1 MELKSITFLGKYI
14 QRSLENMK
22 EVPVVITCKLDFFF
36 SLNVLACQVFIS
48 AQHSTFIF
56 HLSPFLQPTN

>member
-36 SLNVLACQVFIS
+36 FPL
-48 AQHSTFIF
+48 TF
-56 HLSPFLQPTN
+56 

>member
-22 EVPVVITCKLDFFF
+22 EVPVVITCKLDFF
-36 SLNVLACQVFIS
+36 
-48 AQHSTFIF
+48 
-56 HLSPFLQPTN
+56 SP